1 MKQSARKTKSLFV
14 LALSFALVATGVA
27 FTPAQADG
35 ADRTLIIHYSRTTL
49 DPSGTAANG
58 YCDEDPCGLYDG
70 WNLWIWQSGDSDSGN
85 TGTWGAAGSG
95 WQFDPAD
102 QDKYGAKAIIPV
114 TNKASTKVG
123 FIVRIGSSKNDVP
136 EDRFIDLKPTGTT
149 EVWLKPND
157 SMIYTANPDDRVLR
171 IHYNRSDNKYAGWD
185 LLTQEENPAD
195 NKPVPFSSVA
205 DCYGKV
211 AILNL
216 PEITQ
221 TQQKFILRKGGDAL
235 TYQSEVFTVDLS
247 PKKFTDFWLDAE
259 LVFGEDAVIDKP
271 VGDKIVT
278 YLDMKGSL
286 TNPNGNLVAVHY
298 SRPLQDY
305 TGWKINHLGTGAS
318 YTPTL
323 KDDFGRIACVYEPD
337 QSAQAI
343 TITISKGSE
352 KDLAVGEPS
361 TGLGGQRTIDIK
373 GSMTEVWIK
382 KGNKDVSTT
391 VIVPDVAIKQTQSL
405 GKVPVA
411 LKSGKSVA
419 LPLKTNAKLAVKWT
433 VITPANCSI
442 KAGKLIGKSKGTC
455 KLGAMQAGSPAY
467 KLYTNQFRIAIN

>member
-1 MKQSARKTKSLFV
+1 MKHSVCQAKSLFV
-14 LALSFALVATGVA
+14 AALTFALVAAGVVSN
-27 FTPAQADG
+27 PAHAEG

-49 DPSGTAANG
+49 DPDGTAANG

-70 WNLWIWQSGDSDSGN
+70 WNLWLWQTGDSDSGN

-95 WQFDPAD
+95 WQFNPAD

-136 EDRFIDLKPTGTT
+136 EDRFIDMKPTGTT

-157 SMIYTANPDDRVLR
+157 SMIYTSNPDDRVLR
-171 IHYNRSDNKYAGWD
+171 IHYKRSDNKYTGWD
-185 LLTQEENPAD
+185 LLTQEEDPAN
-195 NKPVPFSSVA
+195 NKPIAFSADA

-216 PEITQ
+216 PEVSQ

-235 TYQSEVFTVDLS
+235 TYKSEVFTVNLS
-247 PKKFTDFWLDAE
+247 TKKYTDFWLDAN
-259 LVFGEDAVIDKP
+259 LFMGEDITFEKQ
-271 VGDKIVT
+271 VGEQTIT
-278 YLDMKGSL
+278 YLDMTGSL
-286 TNPNGNLVAVHY
+286 TNPSGNLIAVHY

-305 TGWKINHLGTGAS
+305 SGWKVNHLGSGIS
-318 YTPTL
+318 YSPDL
-323 KDDFGRIACVYEPD
+323 KDSFGRIACVYESD
-337 QSAQAI
+337 VAATSI
-343 TITISKGSE
+343 TVTISKGAT

-361 TGLGGQRTIDIK
+361 TGLGGQRTIEVK

-382 KGNKDVSTT
+382 KGNKEVFTT
-391 VIVPDVAIKQTQSL
+391 VIVPDVAIKQSQSL
-405 GKVPVA
+405 SKVPVA

-419 LPLKTNAKLAVKWT
+419 LPMKTNAKLAVKWT

-455 KLGAMQAGSPAY
+455 KLGVMQAGSPAY